1 MIKRPKPIVLTV
13 LDGWGYRAETK
24 GNAIALARKPN
35 YDRILKDFPN
45 TLIQTSGPAVGLPVG
60 QMGNSEVGHLNI
72 GAGRIVHMDSTRIDR
87 LIADSEFSRERLLLE
102 AMERGRARQLH
113 LLGLVSDGGVHSHIN
128 HLFAL
133 LQMAREN
140 KVKNVFVHCF
150 TDGRDTPPNSGI
162 DFLRQLEQKMRELGV
177 GQIATVSG
185 RYYAMDRDNRW
196 ERIEKAYRAIV
207 HGDAGTKFAD
217 SIAAVRASY
226 EKGVT
231 DEFIIPAVITTEP
244 APGKPPVP
252 RAVIRDDDA
261 VIFFNF
267 RADRA
272 RQMTRALIEPGE
284 ARDVEIR
291 IDVKDLRIDTLS
303 PPGSAGQ
310 YPGVR
315 ITHIPSGL
323 VISEQGEQSQ
333 IRNRAKAM
341 DLLRVRLREIQQV
354 KPLFDKI
361 VDPDRPKNLAFVA
374 MTQYDKS
381 WPWLRY
387 LLAPEKLE
395 QIVANVFAEQRFKNL
410 RVAETEKYAHVT
422 YFFNGGVEKPFPGE
436 ERVLVPS
443 PKVPTYDLKPEM
455 SAAGIADT
463 VVHAIEKG
471 EFDAIIMNF
480 ANADMVGHSGNLE
493 ATIKAVETVDA
504 CLGRIFQALRP
515 RGGAWII
522 TADHGNAETMIDPVT
537 GGPHTYHT
545 TNPVPF
551 ILLTDD
557 GQTRLTGAG
566 SLRDIAPTMLGVLGV
581 AEPGEMTGRDLRAP
595 TK

>member
-1 MIKRPKPIVLTV
+1 MSKRPKPIVLTV
-13 LDGWGYRAETK
+13 LDGWGYRAETT

-72 GAGRIVHMDSTRIDR
+72 GAGRIVHMDSTRIDQ
-87 LIADSEFSRERLLLE
+87 LIADGQLYRQPLLLE
-102 AMERGRARQLH
+102 AMERGRRAQLH
-113 LLGLVSDGGVHSHIN
+113 LLGLVSDGGVHSHLN

-133 LQMAREN
+133 LKMARET
-140 KVKNVFVHCF
+140 KVQHVFVHCF
-150 TDGRDTPPNSGI
+150 MDGRDTPPHSGI
-162 DFLRQLEQKMRELGV
+162 DFILQLEQKMCELGV

-196 ERIEKAYRAIV
+196 ERVERAYRAVV
-207 HGDAGTKFAD
+207 HGVSEVKFAD
-217 SIAAVRASY
+217 PGVVVRASY
-226 EKGVT
+226 EQGVT
-231 DEFIIPAVITTEP
+231 DEFIIPAVITMEP
-244 APGKPPVP
+244 TPGKAAAP

-272 RQMTRALIEPGE
+272 REMTRALIEPG
-284 ARDVEIR
+284 
-291 IDVKDLRIDTLS
+291 
-303 PPGSAGQ
+303 
-310 YPGVR
+310 
-315 ITHIPSGL
+315 
-323 VISEQGEQSQ
+323 
-333 IRNRAKAM
+333 
-341 DLLRVRLREIQQV
+341 
-354 KPLFDKI
+354 FDKI
-361 VDPDRPKNLAFVA
+361 VDPDRPKNLFYVA

-395 QIVANVFAEQRFKNL
+395 HILANVFGELEFKNL

-436 ERVLVPS
+436 ERILVPS

-455 SAAGIADT
+455 SAQGIADT

-471 EFDAIIMNF
+471 DFNAIIMNF
-480 ANADMVGHSGNLE
+480 ANADMVGHSGKLE

-504 CLGRIFQALRP
+504 CLGQIFQALRP

-522 TADHGNAETMIDPVT
+522 TSDHGNAEMMVDPIT
-537 GGPHTYHT
+537 GEPHTYHT

-551 ILLTDD
+551 ILLTDN
-557 GQTRLTGAG
+557 GPKRLAPGG

-581 AEPGEMTGRDLRAP
+581 AEPIEMTGRDLRMLAE
-595 TK
+595 